1 MAGRKLTYSQT
12 IFAVKIILPAIAI
25 LLIIGVFALSRGQ
38 TDQTNLP
45 FSVRE
50 ISERLR
56 EQAVA
61 NPLYI
66 GSTQNGTE
74 VRVSAERLVP
84 AQGDQEVTMFTTVR
98 AEFIDDQI
106 FIGIITANQARL
118 DTAADTVEFIGDV
131 VMTGDETRQVNARKL
146 LTNRDMTASV
156 FDGSVQLIDRNNS
169 ITSEKLEIFR
179 QTSTSPRRFVF
190 TDNVKLIYNPEQ

>member
-12 IFAVKIILPAIAI
+12 IFVVKIILPAVAI

-38 TDQTNLP
+38 TPQNNLP

-50 ISERLR
+50 ISKRLS
-56 EQAVA
+56 EQAIT

-84 AQGDQEVTMFTTVR
+84 AQGDQQVATFTTVR
-98 AEFIDDQI
+98 ADFIDDQI
-106 FIGIITANQARL
+106 SLGRITANEAHL
-118 DTAADTVEFIGDV
+118 DTAGETVEFVGDV
-131 VMTGDETRQVNARKL
+131 HSANSYCSYSICSFLL
-146 LTNRDMTASV
+146 LTAT
-156 FDGSVQLIDRNNS
+156 
-169 ITSEKLEIFR
+169 
-179 QTSTSPRRFVF
+179 
-190 TDNVKLIYNPEQ
+190 

>member
-12 IFAVKIILPAIAI
+12 IFAVKLILPAVAI
-25 LLIIGVFALSRGQ
+25 LLIVGVFALSRGQ

-84 AQGDQEVTMFTTVR
+84 ANGKQEVTTFKTVR

-106 FIGIITANQARL
+106 SIGIVTATQARL
-118 DTAADTVEFIGDV
+118 DTAADSVEFIGNV
-131 VMTGDETRQVNARKL
+131 VMTDEQTRQVNAGKL
-146 LTNRDMTASV
+146 LTNRDMTNSV
-156 FDGSVQLIDRNNS
+156 FDGSVQIIDRNNS

-190 TDNVKLIYNPEQ
+190 TGNVKLIYNPEQ

>member
-12 IFAVKIILPAIAI
+12 IFAVKLILPAVAI
-25 LLIIGVFALSRGQ
+25 LLIVGVFALSRGQ

-84 AQGDQEVTMFTTVR
+84 ANGKQEVTTFKTVR

-106 FIGIITANQARL
+106 SIGIITATQARL
-118 DTAADTVEFIGDV
+118 DTAADSVEFIGNV
-131 VMTGDETRQVNARKL
+131 VMTDDQTRQVNAGKL
-146 LTNRDMTASV
+146 LTNRDMTNSV
-156 FDGSVQLIDRNNS
+156 FDGSVQIIDRNNS

-190 TDNVKLIYNPEQ
+190 TGNVKLIYNPEQ

>member
-1 MAGRKLTYSQT
+1 MAGRKLTYSQA
-12 IFAVKIILPAIAI
+12 IFAVKLILPAVAI

-38 TDQTNLP
+38 SDQTDLP
-45 FSVRE
+45 LSVRE
-50 ISERLR
+50 INERLR

-84 AQGDQEVTMFTTVR
+84 AKDDQEVTTFTTVR
-98 AEFIDDQI
+98 AEFIGDQI
-106 FIGIITANQARL
+106 SLGIIAANQARL
-118 DTAADTVEFIGDV
+118 DTAADSVEFIGDV
-131 VMTGDETRQVNARKL
+131 VMTDDEKRQVYAGKL
-146 LTNRDMTASV
+146 LTNRDMTNSV
-156 FDGSVQLIDRNNS
+156 FDGSVQIIDRNNS

-190 TDNVKLIYNPEQ
+190 TGNVKLIYNPEQ

>member
-12 IFAVKIILPAIAI
+12 IFAVKLILPAVAI
-25 LLIIGVFALSRGQ
+25 LLIVGVFALSRGQ

-84 AQGDQEVTMFTTVR
+84 AKGKQEVTTFKTVR

-106 FIGIITANQARL
+106 SIGIITATQAHL
-118 DTAADTVEFIGDV
+118 DTVADTVEFIGDV
-131 VMTGDETRQVNARKL
+131 VMTDDEKRQVYAGE
-146 LTNRDMTASV
+146 TADKS
-156 FDGSVQLIDRNNS
+156 
-169 ITSEKLEIFR
+169 
-179 QTSTSPRRFVF
+179 
-190 TDNVKLIYNPEQ
+190 

>member
-12 IFAVKIILPAIAI
+12 IFAVKIILPAVAI

-74 VRVSAERLVP
+74 IRVSAERLVP
-84 AQGDQEVTMFTTVR
+84 AKGDQEVTT
-98 AEFIDDQI
+98 Q
-106 FIGIITANQARL
+106 Q
-118 DTAADTVEFIGDV
+118 
-131 VMTGDETRQVNARKL
+131 KL
-146 LTNRDMTASV
+146 LVHR
-156 FDGSVQLIDRNNS
+156 
-169 ITSEKLEIFR
+169 
-179 QTSTSPRRFVF
+179 
-190 TDNVKLIYNPEQ
+190 

>member
-12 IFAVKIILPAIAI
+12 IFAVKIILPAVAI

-74 VRVSAERLVP
+74 IRVSAERLVP
-84 AQGDQEVTMFTTVR
+84 AKGDQEVTTFTTVR

-106 FIGIITANQARL
+106 SIGIITANQARL
-118 DTAADTVEFIGDV
+118 DTAADTVGFIGDV
-131 VMTGDETRQVNARKL
+131 VMTDDETRQVNAGKL
-146 LTNRDMTASV
+146 LTNRDMTNSV
-156 FDGSVQLIDRNNS
+156 FEGSVKLIDRNHS
-169 ITSEKLEIFR
+169 ITAEKLEIFR
-179 QTSTSPRRFVF
+179 QTSNSPRRFVF
-190 TDNVKLIYNPEQ
+190 TDNVKLIYNSEQ

>member
-12 IFAVKIILPAIAI
+12 IFAVKLILPAVAI
-25 LLIIGVFALSRGQ
+25 LLIVGVFALSRGQ

-74 VRVSAERLVP
+74 VRVSAERLGP
-84 AQGDQEVTMFTTVR
+84 ANGKQEVTTFKTVR

-106 FIGIITANQARL
+106 SIGIITATQARL
-118 DTAADTVEFIGDV
+118 DTAADSVEFIGNV
-131 VMTGDETRQVNARKL
+131 VMTDEQTRQVNAGKL
-146 LTNRDMTASV
+146 LTNRDMTNSV
-156 FDGSVQLIDRNNS
+156 FDGSVQIIDRNNS

-190 TDNVKLIYNPEQ
+190 TGNVKLIYNPEQ

>member
-1 MAGRKLTYSQT
+1 
-12 IFAVKIILPAIAI
+12 
-25 LLIIGVFALSRGQ
+25 
-38 TDQTNLP
+38 LP

-61 NPLYI
+61 NLLYI

-74 VRVSAERLVP
+74 IRVSAERLVP
-84 AQGDQEVTMFTTVR
+84 AKSDQEVTTFTTVR

-106 FIGIITANQARL
+106 SIGIITANQARL

-131 VMTGDETRQVNARKL
+131 VMTDDETRQVNAGKL
-146 LTNRDMTASV
+146 LTNRDMTNSV
-156 FDGSVQLIDRNNS
+156 FDGSVQLMDRNNS
-169 ITSEKLEIFR
+169 ISSEKLEILR
-179 QTSTSPRRFVF
+179 QTSSSPRRFVF
-190 TDNVKLIYNPEQ
+190 TDNVKLIYNPEK

>member
-12 IFAVKIILPAIAI
+12 IFVVKIILPAVAI

-38 TDQTNLP
+38 TDQSSLP

-56 EQAVA
+56 EQAVT

-74 VRVSAERLVP
+74 IRVSAERLVP
-84 AQGDQEVTMFTTVR
+84 AQGNQQVTTFTTVR
-98 AEFIDDQI
+98 AEFVDDQVSM
-106 FIGIITANQARL
+106 GIITANQALL
-118 DTAADTVEFIGDV
+118 DTASDTVEFIGDV
-131 VMTGDETRQVNARKL
+131 LMTDNITRLVSATKL
-146 LTNRDMTASV
+146 ITNHEMTASV
-156 FDGSVQLIDRNNS
+156 FDGSVQLLYRNNS
-169 ITSEKLEIFR
+169 ISSEKLEVFR

-190 TDNVKLIYNPEQ
+190 TANVKLIYNPEQ

>member
-12 IFAVKIILPAIAI
+12 IFVVKIILPAVAI

-38 TDQTNLP
+38 TDQSSLP

-56 EQAVA
+56 EQAVT

-74 VRVSAERLVP
+74 IRVSAERLVP
-84 AQGDQEVTMFTTVR
+84 AQGNQQVTTFTTVR
-98 AEFIDDQI
+98 AEFVDDQVSM
-106 FIGIITANQARL
+106 GIITANQALL
-118 DTAADTVEFIGDV
+118 DTASDTVEFIGDV
-131 VMTGDETRQVNARKL
+131 LMTDNITRLVSATKL
-146 LTNRDMTASV
+146 ITNHEMTASV
-156 FDGSVQLIDRNNS
+156 FDGSVQLLYRNNS
-169 ITSEKLEIFR
+169 ISSEKLEVFR

>member
-12 IFAVKIILPAIAI
+12 IFAVKIILPAVAI
-25 LLIIGVFALSRGQ
+25 LLIVGVFALSRGQ

-74 VRVSAERLVP
+74 VRVSAERFVP
-84 AQGDQEVTMFTTVR
+84 ANGKQEVTTFKTVR
-98 AEFIDDQI
+98 AEFIGDQI
-106 FIGIITANQARL
+106 SLGIIAANQARL
-118 DTAADTVEFIGDV
+118 DTAADSVEFIGNV
-131 VMTGDETRQVNARKL
+131 VMTDDQTRQVNAGKL
-146 LTNRDMTASV
+146 LTNRDMTNSV
-156 FDGSVQLIDRNNS
+156 FDGSVQIIDRNNS
-169 ITSEKLEIFR
+169 ITSEKLEVFR

-190 TDNVKLIYNPEQ
+190 TGNVKLIYNPEQ

>member
-12 IFAVKIILPAIAI
+12 IFVVKIILPAVAI

-38 TDQTNLP
+38 TDQSSLP

-56 EQAVA
+56 EQAVT

-74 VRVSAERLVP
+74 IRVSAERLVP
-84 AQGDQEVTMFTTVR
+84 AQGNQQVTTFTTVR
-98 AEFIDDQI
+98 AEFVDDQVSM
-106 FIGIITANQARL
+106 GIITANQALL
-118 DTAADTVEFIGDV
+118 DTASDTVEFIGDV
-131 VMTGDETRQVNARKL
+131 LMTDNITRLVSATKL
-146 LTNRDMTASV
+146 ITNHDMTASV
-156 FDGSVQLIDRNNS
+156 FDGSVQLLYRNNS
-169 ITSEKLEIFR
+169 ISSEKLEVFR

>member
-1 MAGRKLTYSQT
+1 MARRKLTYSQT
-12 IFAVKIILPAIAI
+12 IFAVKIILPAVAI

-74 VRVSAERLVP
+74 IRVSAERLVP
-84 AQGDQEVTMFTTVR
+84 AKGDQEVTTFTTVR
-98 AEFIDDQI
+98 AEFIYDQI
-106 FIGIITANQARL
+106 SIGTIKANQARL
-118 DTAADTVEFIGDV
+118 DTAAETVEFIGDV
-131 VMTGDETRQVNARKL
+131 VMTDDETRQVNAGKL
-146 LTNRDMTASV
+146 LTNRDMTNSV
-156 FDGSVQLIDRNNS
+156 FDGSV
-169 ITSEKLEIFR
+169 
-179 QTSTSPRRFVF
+179 
-190 TDNVKLIYNPEQ
+190 

>member
-12 IFAVKIILPAIAI
+12 IFVVKIILPAVAI

-38 TDQTNLP
+38 TDQSSLP

-56 EQAVA
+56 EQAVT

-74 VRVSAERLVP
+74 IRVSAERLVP
-84 AQGDQEVTMFTTVR
+84 AQGNQQVTTFTTVR
-98 AEFIDDQI
+98 AEFVDDQVSM
-106 FIGIITANQARL
+106 GIITANQALL
-118 DTAADTVEFIGDV
+118 DTASDTVEFIGDV
-131 VMTGDETRQVNARKL
+131 LMTDNITRLVSATKL
-146 LTNRDMTASV
+146 ITNHDMTASV
-156 FDGSVQLIDRNNS
+156 FDGSVQLLYRNNS
-169 ITSEKLEIFR
+169 ISSEKLEVFR

-190 TDNVKLIYNPEQ
+190 TANVKLIYNPEQ

>member
-12 IFAVKIILPAIAI
+12 IFAVKIILPAVAI
-25 LLIIGVFALSRGQ
+25 LLIVGVFALSRGQ
-38 TDQTNLP
+38 TKQTNLP

-74 VRVSAERLVP
+74 IRVSAERLVP
-84 AQGDQEVTMFTTVR
+84 A
-98 AEFIDDQI
+98 
-106 FIGIITANQARL
+106 
-118 DTAADTVEFIGDV
+118 
-131 VMTGDETRQVNARKL
+131 
-146 LTNRDMTASV
+146 
-156 FDGSVQLIDRNNS
+156 
-169 ITSEKLEIFR
+169 
-179 QTSTSPRRFVF
+179 
-190 TDNVKLIYNPEQ
+190 

>member
-1 MAGRKLTYSQT
+1 MAGRKLTYSQS
-12 IFAVKIILPAIAI
+12 IFAVKIILPSVAI

-106 FIGIITANQARL
+106 SIGIITANQARL

-131 VMTGDETRQVNARKL
+131 VMTGDEMRQVNAGKL
-146 LTNRDMTASV
+146 LTNRDMTTSV

-179 QTSTSPRRFVF
+179 QTATSPCRFVF

>member
-12 IFAVKIILPAIAI
+12 IFAVKIILPAVAI

-74 VRVSAERLVP
+74 IRVSAERLVP
-84 AQGDQEVTMFTTVR
+84 AKGDQKVTTFTTVR

-106 FIGIITANQARL
+106 SIGIITANQARL

-131 VMTGDETRQVNARKL
+131 MMTDDETRQVNAGKL
-146 LTNRDMTASV
+146 LTNRDMTNSV
-156 FDGSVQLIDRNNS
+156 FDGSVQLMDRNNS
-169 ITSEKLEIFR
+169 ITAEKLEILR

-190 TDNVKLIYNPEQ
+190 TDNVKLIYIPEQ

>member
-12 IFAVKIILPAIAI
+12 IFVVKIILPAVAI

-38 TDQTNLP
+38 TDQSSLP

-56 EQAVA
+56 EQAVT

-74 VRVSAERLVP
+74 IRVSAERLVP
-84 AQGDQEVTMFTTVR
+84 AQGNQQVTTFTTVR
-98 AEFIDDQI
+98 AEFVDDQVSM
-106 FIGIITANQARL
+106 GIITANQAL
-118 DTAADTVEFIGDV
+118 LHTASDTLEFIGDV
-131 VMTGDETRQVNARKL
+131 LMTDNITRLVSATKL
-146 LTNRDMTASV
+146 ITNHEMTASV
-156 FDGSVQLIDRNNS
+156 FDGSVQLLYRNNS
-169 ITSEKLEIFR
+169 ISSEKLEVFR

>member
-12 IFAVKIILPAIAI
+12 IFAVKIILPAVAI

-38 TDQTNLP
+38 TDQTDLP
-45 FSVRE
+45 LSVRE

-66 GSTQNGTE
+66 GSTQNGIE

-84 AQGDQEVTMFTTVR
+84 AKGKQEVTTFSTVR

-106 FIGIITANQARL
+106 SIGIITATQARL
-118 DTAADTVEFIGDV
+118 DTLEDTVEFIGDV
-131 VMTGDETRQVNARKL
+131 VMTDDEQRQVNAGKL
-146 LTNRDMTASV
+146 LTNRDMTNSV
-156 FDGSVQLIDRNNS
+156 FDGSVKLIDRNNL

-179 QTSTSPRRFVF
+179 QTSTAPRRFVF
-190 TDNVKLIYNPEQ
+190 TDNVKLIYNPKQ

>member
-12 IFAVKIILPAIAI
+12 IFAVKIILPAVAI
-25 LLIIGVFALSRGQ
+25 LLIIGVFASITRANRSNQLA
-38 TDQTNLP
+38 L
-45 FSVRE
+45 SVRE

-84 AQGDQEVTMFTTVR
+84 AKGKQEVTTFKTVR

-106 FIGIITANQARL
+106 SIGIITATQARL
-118 DTAADTVEFIGDV
+118 DIVADTVEFIGDV
-131 VMTGDETRQVNARKL
+131 VMTDDEQRQVNAGKL
-146 LTNRDMTASV
+146 LTNRDMTNSV
-156 FDGSVQLIDRNNS
+156 FDGSVQIIDRNNS

>member
-12 IFAVKIILPAIAI
+12 IFAVKIILPSVAI

-84 AQGDQEVTMFTTVR
+84 AKGDQEVTMFTTVR

-106 FIGIITANQARL
+106 SIGIITANQARL

-131 VMTGDETRQVNARKL
+131 VMTGDEMRQVNAGKL
-146 LTNRDMTASV
+146 LTNRDMTTSV

-169 ITSEKLEIFR
+169 ITSEKLVIFR
-179 QTSTSPRRFVF
+179 QTSTSPR
-190 TDNVKLIYNPEQ
+190 I

>member
-12 IFAVKIILPAIAI
+12 IFAVKIILPAVAI

-74 VRVSAERLVP
+74 IRVSAERLVP
-84 AQGDQEVTMFTTVR
+84 AKGDQEVTTFTTVR

-106 FIGIITANQARL
+106 SIGIITANQARL

-131 VMTGDETRQVNARKL
+131 VMTDDETRQVNAGKL
-146 LTNRDMTASV
+146 LTNRDMTNSV
-156 FDGSVQLIDRNNS
+156 FDGSVQLMDRNKS
-169 ITSEKLEIFR
+169 ITSEKLEILR
-179 QTSTSPRRFVF
+179 QTSTSPGRFVF

>member
-1 MAGRKLTYSQT
+1 MAGRKLTYSQI
-12 IFAVKIILPAIAI
+12 IFAVKIILPAVAI
-25 LLIIGVFALSRGQ
+25 LIIIGVFALSRGQ
-38 TDQTNLP
+38 SDQTDLP
-45 FSVRE
+45 LSVRE

-84 AQGDQEVTMFTTVR
+84 ANGKQEVTTFKTVR

-106 FIGIITANQARL
+106 SIGIITATQARL
-118 DTAADTVEFIGDV
+118 DTAADSVEFIGNV
-131 VMTGDETRQVNARKL
+131 VMTDEQTRQVNAGKL
-146 LTNRDMTASV
+146 LTNRDMTNSV
-156 FDGSVQLIDRNNS
+156 FDGSVQIIDRNNS

-190 TDNVKLIYNPEQ
+190 TGNVKLIYNPEQ

>member
-1 MAGRKLTYSQT
+1 MTYSQT
-12 IFAVKIILPAIAI
+12 IFAVKIILPAVAI
-25 LLIIGVFALSRGQ
+25 LLIVGVFALSRGQ

-74 VRVSAERLVP
+74 VRVSAKRLVP
-84 AQGDQEVTMFTTVR
+84 AKADQEVTTFTTVR
-98 AEFIDDQI
+98 AEFIGDQI
-106 FIGIITANQARL
+106 SLGIITANQARL
-118 DTAADTVEFIGDV
+118 DTAADSVEFIGNV
-131 VMTGDETRQVNARKL
+131 VMTDDQTRQVNAGKL
-146 LTNRDMTASV
+146 LTNRDMTNSV
-156 FDGSVQLIDRNNS
+156 FDGSVQIIDRNNS

-190 TDNVKLIYNPEQ
+190 TDNVKLIYRTEQ

>member
-12 IFAVKIILPAIAI
+12 IFVVKIILPAVAI

-38 TDQTNLP
+38 TDQSSLP

-50 ISERLR
+50 ISERLG
-56 EQAVA
+56 EQAVT

-74 VRVSAERLVP
+74 IRVSAERLVP
-84 AQGDQEVTMFTTVR
+84 AQGNQQVTTFTTVR
-98 AEFIDDQI
+98 AEFVDDQVSM
-106 FIGIITANQARL
+106 GIITANQALL
-118 DTAADTVEFIGDV
+118 DTASDTVEFIGDV
-131 VMTGDETRQVNARKL
+131 LMTDNITRLVSATKL
-146 LTNRDMTASV
+146 ITNHEMTASV
-156 FDGSVQLIDRNNS
+156 FDGSVQLLYRNNS
-169 ITSEKLEIFR
+169 ISSEKLEVFR

>member
-12 IFAVKIILPAIAI
+12 IFVVKIILPAVAI

-38 TDQTNLP
+38 TDQSSLP

-56 EQAVA
+56 EQAVT

-74 VRVSAERLVP
+74 IRVSAERLVP
-84 AQGDQEVTMFTTVR
+84 AQGNQQVTTFTTVR
-98 AEFIDDQI
+98 AEFVDDQVSM
-106 FIGIITANQARL
+106 GIITANQALL
-118 DTAADTVEFIGDV
+118 DTASDTLEFIGDV
-131 VMTGDETRQVNARKL
+131 LMTDNITRLVSATKL
-146 LTNRDMTASV
+146 ITNHEMTASV
-156 FDGSVQLIDRNNS
+156 FDGSVQLLYRNNS
-169 ITSEKLEIFR
+169 ISSEKLEVFR

>member
-12 IFAVKIILPAIAI
+12 IFAVKIILPAVAI
-25 LLIIGVFALSRGQ
+25 LLIVGVFALSRGQ

-74 VRVSAERLVP
+74 IRVSAERLVP
-84 AQGDQEVTMFTTVR
+84 AKGDQEVTTFTTVR

-106 FIGIITANQARL
+106 SIGIIKANQARL
-118 DTAADTVEFIGDV
+118 DTAADSVEFIGNV
-131 VMTGDETRQVNARKL
+131 VMTDDETRQVNAGKL
-146 LTNRDMTASV
+146 LTNRDMTNSV
-156 FDGSVQLIDRNNS
+156 FNESVQIIDRNNS

-190 TDNVKLIYNPEQ
+190 TGNVKLIYNPEQ

>member
-12 IFAVKIILPAIAI
+12 IFAVKLILPAVAI

-38 TDQTNLP
+38 SDQTDLP
-45 FSVRE
+45 LSVRE

-84 AQGDQEVTMFTTVR
+84 ANGKQEVTTFKTVR
-98 AEFIDDQI
+98 AEFIGDQI
-106 FIGIITANQARL
+106 SLGIITANQARL
-118 DTAADTVEFIGDV
+118 DTAADSVEFIGNV
-131 VMTGDETRQVNARKL
+131 VMTDDQTRQVNAGKL
-146 LTNRDMTASV
+146 LTNRDMTNSV
-156 FDGSVQLIDRNNS
+156 FDGSVQIIDRNNS

-190 TDNVKLIYNPEQ
+190 TGNVKLIYNPEQ